1 MTVSAT
7 WWKQAAERWL
17 APVAVLLVVGG
28 CSSETPTAKAPQL
41 DPGKPLPP
49 SDASASA
56 ASEIG
61 LTPLPSVEE
70 VQQAAP
76 GGRADPFGP
85 LGSGSGV
92 DPADAQGPTTGFPQ
106 VTGVLMVGNQKR
118 AMVTTASGSG
128 VICVGADGRC
138 GDDAPL
144 VLPKGWSV
152 LSIDVARGCIRLA
165 LNNEPQE
172 FCIA

>member
-1 MTVSAT
+1 MT

-28 CSSETPTAKAPQL
+28 CGGETPTATAPPPAPVQ
-41 DPGKPLPP
+41 PAPLPET
-49 SDASASA
+49 SAPA
-56 ASEIG
+56 VPPIG
-61 LTPLPSVEE
+61 LTPLPSAEE

-85 LGSGSGV
+85 LVGV
-92 DPADAQGPTTGFPQ
+92 DAADVQDPTTGLTL
-106 VTGVLMVGNQKR
+106 TGVLLVGDQKR
-118 AMVTTASGSG
+118 AMVTTPSGRG

-138 GDDAPL
+138 GEDAP
-144 VLPKGWSV
+144 VLLPSGWSV
-152 LSIDVARGCIRLA
+152 LSIDVARGCIRMA
-165 LNNEPQE
+165 LNDEPQDP

>member
-1 MTVSAT
+1 M
-7 WWKQAAERWL
+7 
-17 APVAVLLVVGG
+17 
-28 CSSETPTAKAPQL
+28 
-41 DPGKPLPP
+41 
-49 SDASASA
+49 
-56 ASEIG
+56 
-61 LTPLPSVEE
+61 
-70 VQQAAP
+70 
-76 GGRADPFGP
+76 
-85 LGSGSGV
+85 
-92 DPADAQGPTTGFPQ
+92 DPADAQGPTTGLPQ